1 MKNLRVTS
9 YFSGL
14 FRVISGI
21 SHSQVSRVREFTW
34 HSGTVVAD
42 PGCSLR
48 NCLET
53 CGGTGYG
60 SINQTTFSERTSLP
74 MKW

>member
-1 MKNLRVTS
+1 MKNLRITS
-9 YFSGL
+9 YLVGCLGSSL
-14 FRVISGI
+14 I

-42 PGCSLR
+42 PGCNLR

-53 CGGTGYG
+53 CGGTGTG
-60 SINQTTFSERTSLP
+60 SINKITFSERTSLP
-74 MKW
+74 

>member
-14 FRVISGI
+14 CRVTSDIS
-21 SHSQVSRVREFTW
+21 SSSFESQRIHMW
-34 HSGTVVAD
+34 HSETVVAD
-42 PGCSLR
+42 PGCNLR

-53 CGGTGYG
+53 RGGTGYG
-60 SINQTTFSERTSLP
+60 SINKTTFSERTSLP
-74 MKW
+74 